1 SLAFALGLAEMFL
14 AVFELR
20 DADGDGL
27 GALAGEFFDFLKLFP
42 ELPGVLD
49 FGDDFFGDVLVTVEE
64 MEQLLANSI
73 DEFGADVGVAELV
86 LGLGLEDGVLE
97 ANGNRADHAFADVV
111 AFEFLVGVL
120 VDGFQKALAERAEVG
135 AAITGVLAVDERIE
149 GFAEP
154 AVAVGE
160 TELERF
166 FGVMQG
172 RINRFAVVRL
182 QVLHDEIQKAVT

>member
-1 SLAFALGLAEMFL
+1 DVAFEVPNVKGLAFEDENGLRVNVAAAHDRAGGGLAFGEENHRSLAFALGLAEMFL

-97 ANGNRADHAFADVV
+97 AIGNRADHAFADVV
-111 AFEFLVGVL
+111 AFEFLVGAL
-120 VDGFQKALAERAEVG
+120 VDGFQKALAER
-135 AAITGVLAVDERIE
+135 
-149 GFAEP
+149 P
-154 AVAVGE
+154 
-160 TELERF
+160 EL
-166 FGVMQG
+166 
-172 RINRFAVVRL
+172 
-182 QVLHDEIQKAVT
+182 